1 VGAIHPHTINLLKE
15 KIYMATKKAS
25 TKTTKSED
33 LASVLAESLNSAY
46 KDEGKVAFFLN
57 EGDDP
62 SLISDWIPTGSSL
75 LDLAISNRPNGGI
88 PVGRIT
94 EVTGLEQSGKSLLC
108 GHILAETQK
117 KGGVAVYIDTET
129 SVSIEY
135 LTAIGVD
142 TSKLLYVHVDT
153 VEDIFATIDNIIATI
168 RKSNKD
174 RLVTIVT
181 DSVAAASTKVE
192 MSADYSK
199 DGFATTKAILIS
211 KAMRKLTSTIGRQ
224 KIALVFTNQLRQKM
238 GVMFGDPWTTSGG
251 KALAFH
257 ASVRL
262 RLKNLGQIKQGSTTD
277 VIGNKC
283 EATIVKN
290 RMGPPQRKASFE
302 IYFNRGIDDLGSW
315 ITTLKT
321 HKVFKQGGAYYTY
334 VDSKE
339 NEHKFMAKE
348 FPTLL
353 AETPELKTELYNHIC
368 DKVVMQYESAN
379 SVIDEDVEFEDNDTI
394 AEHELASVSDE

>member
-1 VGAIHPHTINLLKE
+1 MAKKKE
-15 KIYMATKKAS
+15 VV
-25 TKTTKSED
+25 TTSKSDD
-33 LASVLAESLNSAY
+33 LANVLAESLNKAY
-46 KDEGKVAFFLN
+46 KDEGKVAFFLS

-62 SLISDWIPTGSSL
+62 SLISDWISTGSSL

-94 EVTGLEQSGKSLLC
+94 ELTGLEQSGKSLVS
-108 GHILAETQK
+108 GHLLAETQK
-117 KGGVAVYIDTET
+117 KDGVAVLIDTET
-129 SVSIEY
+129 SVSVDY
-135 LTAIGVD
+135 LRAIGVD
-142 TSKLLYVHVDT
+142 TDKLLYIHVDT

-181 DSVAAASTKVE
+181 DSVSAASTKIE
-192 MSADYSK
+192 MAADYAK
-199 DGFATTKAILIS
+199 DGYATTKAILIS

-224 KIALVFTNQLRQKM
+224 QIALVFTNQLRQKM

-257 ASVRL
+257 ASVRI
-262 RLKNLGQIKQGSTTD
+262 RLKSMGQIKKGTTSPE
-277 VIGNKC
+277 VVGGKC

-302 IYFNRGIDDLGSW
+302 IYFNRGIDDIGSW

-321 HKVFKQGGAYYTY
+321 HKVFKQGGAYYSYT
-334 VDSKE
+334 DSKGKDY
-339 NEHKFMAKE
+339 KFMAKD
-348 FPTLL
+348 FPEMLKD
-353 AETPELKTELYNHIC
+353 EDLKTELYAHIC
-368 DKVVMQYESAN
+368 DKLIMEYESAN
-379 SVIDEDVEFEDNDTI
+379 SVIDEDVEFTDNVEI
-394 AEHELASVSDE
+394 AEQELASVSDE

>member
-1 VGAIHPHTINLLKE
+1 MAKKKE
-15 KIYMATKKAS
+15 VKATS
-25 TKTTKSED
+25 KSDD
-33 LASVLAESLNSAY
+33 LASVLADSLNTAY
-46 KDEGKVAFFLN
+46 KDEGKVAFFLS

-62 SLISDWIPTGSSL
+62 SLISDWISTGSSL

-88 PVGRIT
+88 PTGRIT
-94 EVTGLEQSGKSLLC
+94 ELTGLEQSGKSLVS

-117 KGGVAVYIDTET
+117 KGGVAVLIDTET

-135 LTAIGVD
+135 LKAIGVD
-142 TSKLLYVHVDT
+142 TEKLLYVHVDT
-153 VEDIFATIDNIIATI
+153 VEDIFATIDNIIATV

-174 RLVTIVT
+174 KLVTIVT
-181 DSVAAASTKVE
+181 DSVSAASTKIE
-192 MSADYSK
+192 MAADYAK
-199 DGFATTKAILIS
+199 DGYATTKAILIS

-257 ASVRL
+257 ASVRI
-262 RLKNLGQIKQGSTTD
+262 RLKSMGQIKKGATTE
-277 VIGNKC
+277 VIGGKC

-302 IYFNRGIDDLGSW
+302 IYFNRGVDDIGSW

-321 HKVFKQGGAYYTY
+321 HKILKQGGAYYSFT
-334 VDSKE
+334 DSKGKDY
-339 NEHKFMAKE
+339 KFMAKE
-348 FPTLL
+348 FPEMLKDV
-353 AETPELKTELYNHIC
+353 ELKEELYQHIC
-368 DKVVMQYESAN
+368 DNLIMEYQSAN
-379 SVIDEDVEFEDNDTI
+379 SVIDEDVEFTDNAEIED
-394 AEHELASVSDE
+394 AELASVSNE

>member
-1 VGAIHPHTINLLKE
+1 MARKKE
-15 KIYMATKKAS
+15 VKATS
-25 TKTTKSED
+25 KSED

-117 KGGVAVYIDTET
+117 KDGVAVYIDTET

-142 TSKLLYVHVDT
+142 PSKLLYVHVDT

-224 KIALVFTNQLRQKM
+224 RIALVFTNQLRQKM

-262 RLKNLGQIKQGSTTD
+262 RLKNLGQIKQGSTTE

-302 IYFNRGIDDLGSW
+302 IYFNRGIDDVGSW

-321 HKVFKQGGAYYTY
+321 HKVFKQGGAYYSFT
-334 VDSKE
+334 DSKGE
-339 NEHKFMAKE
+339 DYKFMAKD
-348 FPTLL
+348 FPEMLKN
-353 AETPELKTELYNHIC
+353 EELKNELYQHIC
-368 DKVVMQYESAN
+368 DNIIMEYQSAN
-379 SVIDEDVEFEDNDTI
+379 SVVDEDVEFTDNTEI
-394 AEHELASVSDE
+394 EETELASVSNE

>member
-1 VGAIHPHTINLLKE
+1 VVGKPNHSHKLLNLWQEKKE
-15 KIYMATKKAS
+15 TS
-25 TKTTKSED
+25 KTSSED
-33 LASVLAESLNSAY
+33 LASVLANSLNTAY

-142 TSKLLYVHVDT
+142 TTQLLYVHVDT

-199 DGFATTKAILIS
+199 DGFATTTAILIS

-224 KIALVFTNQLRQKM
+224 RIALVFTNQLRQKM

-353 AETPELKTELYNHIC
+353 AENPELKQELYTKIC

-394 AEHELASVSDE
+394 AEQELASVSNE

>member
-1 VGAIHPHTINLLKE
+1 MARKKE
-15 KIYMATKKAS
+15 VKATS
-25 TKTTKSED
+25 KSED

-46 KDEGKVAFFLN
+46 KDEGKVAFFLD

-117 KGGVAVYIDTET
+117 KDGVAVYIDTET

-142 TSKLLYVHVDT
+142 PSKLLYVHVDT

-224 KIALVFTNQLRQKM
+224 RIALVFTNQLRQKM

-353 AETPELKTELYNHIC
+353 AEHPELKEELYNHIC

-394 AEHELASVSDE
+394 VEQELASISDE

>member
-1 VGAIHPHTINLLKE
+1 MARKKE
-15 KIYMATKKAS
+15 EK
-25 TKTTKSED
+25 TKSED

-142 TSKLLYVHVDT
+142 TTKLLYVHVDT

-224 KIALVFTNQLRQKM
+224 RIALVFTNQLRQKM

-353 AETPELKTELYNHIC
+353 AENPELKDELYTQIC

-394 AEHELASVSDE
+394 AEQELASVSDE

>member
-1 VGAIHPHTINLLKE
+1 MARKKE
-15 KIYMATKKAS
+15 VKPTS
-25 TKTTKSED
+25 KSED
-33 LASVLAESLNSAY
+33 LASVLADSLNTAY

-62 SLISDWIPTGSSL
+62 SLISDWISTGSSL

-108 GHILAETQK
+108 GHILAEAQK

-129 SVSIEY
+129 SVSVEY

-199 DGFATTKAILIS
+199 DRYATTKAIIIS

-224 KIALVFTNQLRQKM
+224 RIALVFTNQLRQKM

-262 RLKNLGQIKQGSTTD
+262 RLKNLGQIKQGATTE

-321 HKVFKQGGAYYTY
+321 HKVLKQGGAYYTY

-348 FPTLL
+348 FPSLI
-353 AETPELKTELYNHIC
+353 EENPELRDELYQHIC

-379 SVIDEDVEFEDNDTI
+379 SVIDEDVEFEDNDAI
-394 AEHELASVSDE
+394 AEQELASVSDE

>member
-1 VGAIHPHTINLLKE
+1 MARKKE
-15 KIYMATKKAS
+15 TS
-25 TKTTKSED
+25 KTSSED
-33 LASVLAESLNSAY
+33 LASVLANSLNTAY

-62 SLISDWIPTGSSL
+62 SLISEWISTGSSL

-290 RMGPPQRKASFE
+290 RMGPPQKKAAFE

-315 ITTLKT
+315 ISTLKT

-353 AETPELKTELYNHIC
+353 AENPELKEELYNHIC

-379 SVIDEDVEFEDNDTI
+379 SVIDEDVKFEDNDTI
-394 AEHELASVSDE
+394 VEQELATVSDE

>member
-1 VGAIHPHTINLLKE
+1 MARKKE
-15 KIYMATKKAS
+15 VKPTS
-25 TKTTKSED
+25 KSED
-33 LASVLAESLNSAY
+33 LASVLADSLNTAY

-62 SLISDWIPTGSSL
+62 SLISDWISTGSSL

-108 GHILAETQK
+108 GHILAEAQK

-129 SVSIEY
+129 SVSVEY

-199 DGFATTKAILIS
+199 DGYATTKAILIS

-224 KIALVFTNQLRQKM
+224 RIALVFTNQLRQKM

-262 RLKNLGQIKQGSTTD
+262 RLKNLGQIKQGATTE

-321 HKVFKQGGAYYTY
+321 HKVLKQGGAYYTY

-348 FPTLL
+348 FPSLI
-353 AETPELKTELYNHIC
+353 EENPELRDELYQHIC

-379 SVIDEDVEFEDNDTI
+379 SVIDEDVEFEDNDAI
-394 AEHELASVSDE
+394 AEQELASVSDE

>member
-1 VGAIHPHTINLLKE
+1 MVGSQPPSFILKF
-15 KIYMATKKAS
+15 MARKKEVKAS
-25 TKTTKSED
+25 KSED
-33 LASVLAESLNSAY
+33 LASVLADSLNTAY

-117 KGGVAVYIDTET
+117 KDGVAVYIDTET

-224 KIALVFTNQLRQKM
+224 RIALVFTNQLRQKM

-262 RLKNLGQIKQGSTTD
+262 RLKNLGQIKQGATTD

-290 RMGPPQRKASFE
+290 RMGPPQRKAAFE

-315 ITTLKT
+315 ISTLKT
-321 HKVFKQGGAYYTY
+321 NKVLKQGGAYYTY

-339 NEHKFMAKE
+339 TEYKFMAKE
-348 FPTLL
+348 FPSIL
-353 AETPELKTELYNHIC
+353 AENAELKNELYQHIC
-368 DKVVMQYESAN
+368 DKVIMQYESAN
-379 SVIDEDVEFEDNDTI
+379 SVIDEDVEFEDNDAI
-394 AEHELASVSDE
+394 VEQELASVSDE